1 MKYLQ
6 NLFKAFS
13 VHEVILGD
21 GHSDDIKHSISTL
34 KEVEFFF
41 QDMTGQAKTHL
52 NSNITDLQGPYGVP
66 ASKTVKS
73 IKILNGMLVELLE
86 TVNRIN
92 PNFVF
97 KMDIRSVLTLVSENL
112 HRMLRLR
119 VDTPLVLDCA
129 RDFVRGV

>member
-1 MKYLQ
+1 
-6 NLFKAFS
+6 
-13 VHEVILGD
+13 
-21 GHSDDIKHSISTL
+21 
-34 KEVEFFF
+34 
-41 QDMTGQAKTHL
+41 MTGQAKTHL

-86 TVNRIN
+86 TVNRII

-112 HRMLRLR
+112 HSMLRLR